1 MLPLY
6 FELHKKEKI
15 MKKYVVKMSDGA
27 GTIEVSAFSERD
39 AMRTAE
45 RMSKTS
51 AWGFSAQYATVK
63 E

>member
-51 AWGFSAQYATVK
+51 